1 MLGNQWRHGGKMD
14 RPVLNLRHLRAFREV
29 ARRNN
34 VSEASGYV
42 HLSQPAI
49 TQAIAKLE
57 GLLDVRLFD
66 RRNDG
71 MFVTDIGG
79 RFLVRVDRA
88 LTFLARGAAAALQTA
103 PRSRNRGFGNF
114 DQLLTAAQL
123 RALVAVSRAKNFS
136 LAAKQAGVSQP
147 SLHRAARDMERLS
160 GVALFEKVSHGIQL
174 TRSGEVLTQF
184 VKLARAEL
192 DQGFVEISEL
202 KGFDAGVIVIGSLPL
217 ARAFVLPRAINQLA
231 AQYPDVQ
238 VNVVDGPYDDL
249 LHGLRHG
256 EIDMLI
262 GALRDPVPIDDVEQ
276 EKLFDDRLAI
286 VARAGHPVAMQKRPS
301 LAQLGQYGWV
311 VPRPG
316 APTRDHFEELMAD
329 VEKIPPLVETSSLI
343 LARGLLLES
352 DRLAIISAHQVRH
365 EIDQGLLVR
374 IPVDLSASDRPIG
387 LTLRRDW
394 VPTNSQQ
401 GFLDALRDASAA
413 MTGSS

>member
-1 MLGNQWRHGGKMD
+1 MNT
-14 RPVLNLRHLRAFREV
+14 PILNLRHLRAFREV

-57 GLLDVRLFD
+57 DLLDIRLFD
-66 RRNDG
+66 RRTDG
-71 MFVTDIGG
+71 MFVTDIGE
-79 RFLVRVDRA
+79 RFLARVDRA
-88 LTFLARGAAAALQTA
+88 LTFLARGASAALQTA
-103 PRSRNRGFGNF
+103 PRSRNRGFNNF
-114 DQLLTAAQL
+114 DQLLTATQL

-160 GVALFEKVSHGIQL
+160 GVPLFQKVSHGIQL
-174 TRSGEVLTQF
+174 TRSGEVLTKF
-184 VKLARAEL
+184 VKLAQAEL
-192 DQGFVEISEL
+192 DQSFIEISEL

-231 AQYPDVQ
+231 ERFPDVQ

-276 EKLFDDRLAI
+276 EPLFVDRLAI
-286 VARAGHPVAMQKRPS
+286 VARAGHPLAGMQRPS
-301 LAQLGQYGWV
+301 LEKMTNYGWV

-316 APTRDHFEELMAD
+316 APTREHFEELMTD
-329 VEKIPPLVETSSLI
+329 VKRTPPLVETSSLI

-365 EIDQGLLVR
+365 EIDQGLLVQ

-401 GFLDALRDASAA
+401 GFLDALHDASHMMARP
-413 MTGSS
+413 S